1 MDLHRSGEDYLETM
15 LILEQKKGWI
25 RSSDVAK
32 YLKVSRASVSYA
44 VRFLKEGGFITMD
57 EDRLLHFTDIGRQTA
72 AEVYERHCVLRKSLL
87 LLGADPEG
95 VRTVVDRIFKGYY
108 NMNGG
113 SPFTPAW
120 SMADPADGEGDVC
133 V

>member
-15 LILEQKKGWI
+15 LILEQKMGWI

-72 AEVYERHCVLRKSLL
+72 EEVYERHCVLRKSLL
-87 LLGADPEG
+87 LLGADPEIADQDACLIEHDISG
-95 VRTVVDRIFKGYY
+95 HTLEKLKIFLKKH
-108 NMNGG
+108 NE
-113 SPFTPAW
+113 SW
-120 SMADPADGEGDVC
+120 E
-133 V
+133 